1 VNKVKYK
8 ILLPNYIHNYYYQ
21 EVGNYVTL
29 KYLITFFILL
39 EYIVWY
45 VMTLIELYKLKKTM
59 KNYMPVN
66 LALIKLH

>member
-21 EVGNYVTL
+21 EVGTYVTL

-45 VMTLIELYKLKKTM
+45 VMNEVDRI
-59 KNYMPVN
+59 
-66 LALIKLH
+66 I